1 MQEPFTTRSTAHMTR
16 HCSRGVLCASSAITA
31 GITSR
36 FVMQVRDDDNLE
48 RDTKFASKVN
58 LAFVVS
64 IRLR

>member
-1 MQEPFTTRSTAHMTR
+1 
-16 HCSRGVLCASSAITA
+16 
-31 GITSR
+31 
-36 FVMQVRDDDNLE
+36 MQVRDDDNLE